1 MNKLHLYS
9 KCCCT
14 WRGFSP
20 TCEGDLGRGGPG
32 DVGLSVWLGLAAGL
46 LSGLSSSGG
55 VGVLANRRG
64 PESLS
69 IKNDTQIN
77 IFDDS
82 L

>member
-1 MNKLHLYS
+1 LCLGGVS
-9 KCCCT
+9 
-14 WRGFSP
+14 GP

-32 DVGLSVWLGLAAGL
+32 DIGLSVWLGLAAGL

-69 IKNDTQIN
+69 THTHKLHEHYLTIHYDFFN
-77 IFDDS
+77 S
-82 L
+82 E